1 MTLLTRRNRSLM
13 SQMNV
18 VPYID
23 VMLVLLVIFMV
34 TTPMFSPSAI
44 QVPRVDHT
52 GATVPTTKQPI
63 EIAITKTGQ
72 VELNHPNKKKQSIAI
87 GHSQTFNIIKI
98 WASHLVDKAQPIAIS
113 ADKNQR
119 YNDVIQVVSALH
131 AGGAKKVALT
141 VQKNTT
147 PHS

>member
-1 MTLLTRRNRSLM
+1 MSLFNRPHRPLL

-34 TTPMFSPSAI
+34 TTPLFSPSAI
-44 QVPRVDHT
+44 HVPRVEQT
-52 GATVPTTKQPI
+52 GTIRPTLKPI
-63 EIAITKTGQ
+63 EIAITANGQ
-72 VELNHPNKKKQSIAI
+72 VQLINHDGEKQHLTVSNPATFEAIKKWAGRLNDPM
-87 GHSQTFNIIKI
+87 
-98 WASHLVDKAQPIAIS
+98 QPIAIS

-119 YNDVIQVVSALH
+119 YNDVLQVVVALH

-141 VQKNTT
+141 VEKKLSS
-147 PHS
+147 PS

>member
-1 MTLLTRRNRSLM
+1 MPLFARRNRSLM

-44 QVPRVDHT
+44 QVPKIDHT
-52 GATVPTTKQPI
+52 GVTIPTKQPI
-63 EIAITKTGQ
+63 EIAITKTGR
-72 VELNHPNKKKQSIAI
+72 VELNHPNGKKQSIAI
-87 GHSQTFNIIKI
+87 EDSQTFNIIKI

-119 YNDVIQVVSALH
+119 YNDVVQVVAALH

-141 VQKNTT
+141 VQKNTA

>member
-1 MTLLTRRNRSLM
+1 MTIFNPRHRSLL

-34 TTPMFSPSAI
+34 TTPLFSPSAI
-44 QVPRVDHT
+44 HVPRVDQT
-52 GATVPTTKQPI
+52 GATQQTIKPI
-63 EIAITKTGQ
+63 EIAITANGQ
-72 VELNHPNKKKQSIAI
+72 VQLISHSGKKRWLAIADPN
-87 GHSQTFNIIKI
+87 TFETIKM
-98 WASHLVDKAQPIAIS
+98 WASHLHNPMQPIAIS

-119 YNDVIQVVSALH
+119 YNDVLQIVAALH

-141 VQKNTT
+141 VDKKTS

>member
-1 MTLLTRRNRSLM
+1 MNLLTRRNRSLM

-52 GATVPTTKQPI
+52 GATISTKQPI

-72 VELNHPNKKKQSIAI
+72 VEFNHPNKKKQSIAI

-98 WASHLVDKAQPIAIS
+98 WASNLVDKAQPIAIS

-119 YNDVIQVVSALH
+119 YNDVIQVVAALH